1 MDKTPSY
8 IEDHISQIPALQ
20 FLMKLGYQYISPE
33 QALELRDGRKS
44 NVILTP
50 ILKKQLAKIN
60 KIDYKNKIHDF
71 TGSNIDLAIEA
82 LKELPIHLGF
92 INANQYFYDL
102 ITLGK
107 SFEQTID
114 GDRKSFSFKYIDW
127 ETPENNVFHISE
139 EFVVTRSNRSD
150 SYRPDIVLFI
160 NGVPMV
166 VIECKSNAIKHPIDE
181 AVSQHLRNQQED
193 GIRDL
198 YVYSSILLSLAV
210 SEAKY
215 ATTATPKKFWS
226 VWKEKFLT
234 EKQEEAFNQNLFNI
248 KQAELPQESNVEV
261 FKLRYFSTLQHFKE
275 LEKRELKVTE
285 QDRLLYSICSP
296 KRLLELL
303 FSFILFDD
311 GIKKITR
318 YQQYF
323 GITKTIKRI
332 EKIGSDGKRKGGV
345 IWHTQGSGKSLTMVM
360 LAEQI
365 VLNKKIKNPKII
377 LVTDRIDLNTQITET
392 FKKCNIPVEEAAT
405 GKHLIELLKSPSD
418 AVITTIIN
426 KFKAAV
432 NQEPE
437 GFNSSEIFVL
447 IDEGHRSQYK
457 TFNVKMQKTFPNGC
471 FIAFTGTPLMKSE
484 KNTAKKFG
492 GVIDEYT
499 IKNAVEDGAVVPLLY
514 EGRHNSMTVNEKP
527 LDNFFEKVSEP
538 LTKYG
543 KAGLKRK
550 YSSKNAINKADQIV
564 YDRAWDISEHFVDFL
579 QGTGFKAQLVAPNK
593 TTAIL
598 YRKYLNEIGKVTSD
612 VIISAPD
619 TRENYEDAFEENE
632 DLVLSFHKAMM
643 DKYGTQDKY
652 EKAIINAF
660 KKQEYPEII
669 IVVDKLLTGFDAP
682 NNRVL
687 YLTRSL
693 KEHTLLQ
700 AIARVNRVAEGKDY
714 GLIIDYYGNLENLD
728 KAIEI
733 YSGSDEM
740 NPEDIK
746 GSVTNVRDI
755 VKDLPQAH
763 SELWDVFSSIKNKYD
778 TEAYAVHL
786 GDEEQRHLF
795 YEKLSKFTRLFGL
808 AMSTIEFNDVKNDT
822 IIEKYKKDSK
832 FFIQLRID
840 VKRRYFDDI
849 DFKEYEPQVQKLI
862 DKHITTDG
870 EILKIT
876 KPIDIF
882 NKQQRDDEV
891 EKLVGKAA
899 KADHIASRT
908 SKGISIKLDEDPVFY
923 KKLSELIKETIADY
937 KQSRIDE
944 TEYLN
949 RIREIE
955 AAFLNGKQHNVPN
968 SIAND
973 KISIAFYNQI
983 NEQLANYLIEKQ
995 KNADIAKAIK
1005 EILTQNIFDGSK
1017 TIIDWKKNKDLEKQI
1032 FSDLDDYFYSI
1043 SLELDKTI
1051 PFELVDVFIEEIIKI
1066 AKKQID

>member
-114 GDRKSFSFKYIDW
+114 GDRKSFSFKYTDW

-345 IWHTQGSGKSLTMVM
+345 IWHTQG
-360 LAEQI
+360 
-365 VLNKKIKNPKII
+365 
-377 LVTDRIDLNTQITET
+377 
-392 FKKCNIPVEEAAT
+392 
-405 GKHLIELLKSPSD
+405 
-418 AVITTIIN
+418 
-426 KFKAAV
+426 
-432 NQEPE
+432 
-437 GFNSSEIFVL
+437 
-447 IDEGHRSQYK
+447 
-457 TFNVKMQKTFPNGC
+457 
-471 FIAFTGTPLMKSE
+471 
-484 KNTAKKFG
+484 
-492 GVIDEYT
+492 
-499 IKNAVEDGAVVPLLY
+499 
-514 EGRHNSMTVNEKP
+514 
-527 LDNFFEKVSEP
+527 
-538 LTKYG
+538 
-543 KAGLKRK
+543 
-550 YSSKNAINKADQIV
+550 
-564 YDRAWDISEHFVDFL
+564 
-579 QGTGFKAQLVAPNK
+579 
-593 TTAIL
+593 
-598 YRKYLNEIGKVTSD
+598 
-612 VIISAPD
+612 
-619 TRENYEDAFEENE
+619 
-632 DLVLSFHKAMM
+632 
-643 DKYGTQDKY
+643 
-652 EKAIINAF
+652 
-660 KKQEYPEII
+660 
-669 IVVDKLLTGFDAP
+669 
-682 NNRVL
+682 
-687 YLTRSL
+687 
-693 KEHTLLQ
+693 
-700 AIARVNRVAEGKDY
+700 
-714 GLIIDYYGNLENLD
+714 
-728 KAIEI
+728 
-733 YSGSDEM
+733 
-740 NPEDIK
+740 
-746 GSVTNVRDI
+746 
-755 VKDLPQAH
+755 
-763 SELWDVFSSIKNKYD
+763 
-778 TEAYAVHL
+778 
-786 GDEEQRHLF
+786 
-795 YEKLSKFTRLFGL
+795 
-808 AMSTIEFNDVKNDT
+808 
-822 IIEKYKKDSK
+822 
-832 FFIQLRID
+832 
-840 VKRRYFDDI
+840 
-849 DFKEYEPQVQKLI
+849 
-862 DKHITTDG
+862 
-870 EILKIT
+870 
-876 KPIDIF
+876 
-882 NKQQRDDEV
+882 
-891 EKLVGKAA
+891 
-899 KADHIASRT
+899 
-908 SKGISIKLDEDPVFY
+908 
-923 KKLSELIKETIADY
+923 
-937 KQSRIDE
+937 
-944 TEYLN
+944 
-949 RIREIE
+949 
-955 AAFLNGKQHNVPN
+955 
-968 SIAND
+968 
-973 KISIAFYNQI
+973 
-983 NEQLANYLIEKQ
+983 
-995 KNADIAKAIK
+995 
-1005 EILTQNIFDGSK
+1005 
-1017 TIIDWKKNKDLEKQI
+1017 
-1032 FSDLDDYFYSI
+1032 
-1043 SLELDKTI
+1043 
-1051 PFELVDVFIEEIIKI
+1051 
-1066 AKKQID
+1066 